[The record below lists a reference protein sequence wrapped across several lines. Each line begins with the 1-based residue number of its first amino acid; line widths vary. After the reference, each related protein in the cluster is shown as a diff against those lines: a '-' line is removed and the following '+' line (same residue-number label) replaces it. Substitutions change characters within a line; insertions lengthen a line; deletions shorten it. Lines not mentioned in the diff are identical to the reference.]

1 MLVHTLTYS
10 NPCRPF
16 IRTRQNN
23 EDTIVAWQR
32 VCAVFLFHHIRKTPF
47 LSVHTKTI
55 SRRFQKSPLSG
66 AFLMTV
72 FTGNVWTVGQTGG
85 KNLRFQTTDT
95 CGRGLSFLA
104 NHYTTD
110 LRFRFNA
117 CCCHV
122 CVTNCLDFFNALEA
136 RIGKKLKKQDQN
148 LQQYAT

>member
-1 MLVHTLTYS
+1 M
-10 NPCRPF
+10 R
-16 IRTRQNN
+16 IRLWPDRGYALFFCF
-23 EDTIVAWQR
+23 TI
-32 VCAVFLFHHIRKTPF
+32 FEKPPF

-66 AFLMTV
+66 PFLMTV